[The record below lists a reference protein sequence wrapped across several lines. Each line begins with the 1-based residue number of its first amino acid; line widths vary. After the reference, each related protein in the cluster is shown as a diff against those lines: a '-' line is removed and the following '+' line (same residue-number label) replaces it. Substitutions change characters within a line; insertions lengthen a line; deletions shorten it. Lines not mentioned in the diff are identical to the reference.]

1 MSAGPASRRRH
12 KKFCD
17 IEGWDELRNAP
28 GKKVGHTYEL
38 ALPDGNVLRT
48 RISRPANNDIY
59 GASLWIHILE
69 TQLCV
74 AETDFWTCVEK
85 GTPPER
91 GGPVA
96 SLPATALPAGLAHQL
111 VHTLGLSDH
120 EIASLSRDEA
130 IQLMNDYWCCES

>member
-1 MSAGPASRRRH
+1 M
-12 KKFCD
+12 KFCD
-17 IEGWDELRNAP
+17 VEGWDEVRNAR
-28 GKKVGHTYEL
+28 GKKVGHHLTHEL

-59 GASLWIHILE
+59 GASLWSHILE

-74 AETDFWTCVEK
+74 AETDFWRCVEK

-91 GGPVA
+91 GRPVA

-111 VHTLGLSDH
+111 VHTLGLRDH
-120 EIASLSRDEA
+120 EIAALSRDEA
-130 IQLMNDYWCCES
+130 IQLMNDYWSRES